1 MSTTKSY
8 PRHWLGAH
16 KAHLATGCVTMTGIS
31 DGTSATAGQYRSR
44 QAASRPSSL
53 TPVLVWVVLLVLA
66 AIAWAVN
73 RIPGPEHEAFP
84 PLARAYACRSKAAT
98 LQICANPERWS
109 SKGHAARRE
118 MIWIKDCY
126 FSGRS
131 IANERSWCPGAR
143 LTLGGERRVCGAP
156 AGIASSRR

>member
-73 RIPGPEHEAFP
+73 RIPGPEHDAFP
-84 PLARAYACRSKAAT
+84 PLAAPTR
-98 LQICANPERWS
+98 I
-109 SKGHAARRE
+109 
-118 MIWIKDCY
+118 
-126 FSGRS
+126 
-131 IANERSWCPGAR
+131 GAR
-143 LTLGGERRVCGAP
+143 LRPFKSVRTLRGGAQKATQQDGR
-156 AGIASSRR
+156 